1 MPAGAAIIEGLAHDR
16 LAVHPL
22 GGVAA
27 DGFGFPRFQHFL
39 RDLHVRGG
47 LGFHRNAH
55 GVAAGGRGEHFQV
68 GAVHGAA
75 DADLAQL
82 HAVAKIHDG
91 DGVLRVL
98 QLAGVA
104 GDLIPCARH
113 VIGHDVHKIHVG
125 RHETPVLHGQRP
137 AGGGGGAG
145 GEPLH
150 AGAVGVVHGLT
161 ELLGKGGKVG
171 AVLLGRTPDGTALI
185 FFAFGQARAVLTA
198 AEIFPVNVEAVHP
211 WVFLQNVQTALH
223 EGGAALGGVGH
234 FGEIAAAGPAADG
247 DQNFDIRVLLGIILI
262 LGKVVPGQAGR
273 HPARL
278 VVVKIRLGE
287 GGRHA
292 EAGSGFPG
300 RRQPVP

>member
-1 MPAGAAIIEGLAHDR
+1 M
-16 LAVHPL
+16 
-22 GGVAA
+22 
-27 DGFGFPRFQHFL
+27 
-39 RDLHVRGG
+39 
-47 LGFHRNAH
+47 
-55 GVAAGGRGEHFQV
+55 
-68 GAVHGAA
+68 
-75 DADLAQL
+75 
-82 HAVAKIHDG
+82 
-91 DGVLRVL
+91 
-98 QLAGVA
+98 A
-104 GDLIPCARH
+104 GDLIPRTRH
-113 VIGHDVHKIHVG
+113 VVGHDVHKIHIG
-125 RHETPVLHGQRP
+125 GHKTPVLHGQRP

-145 GEPLH
+145 GEPLYP
-150 AGAVGVVHGLT
+150 GTVGIVHGLT

-171 AVLLGRTPDGTALI
+171 AVLFRRTPDGTALI

-198 AEIFPVNVEAVHP
+198 AEVFPVCVEAVHP

-223 EGGAALGGVGH
+223 EGGAAFGGVGH

-287 GGRHA
+287 GGGHA

-300 RRQPVP
+300 RRHPIP